1 MQIFYKYSV
10 GLIFMNRRE
19 LLLSS
24 GGGMIAMTAGCSL
37 TDSGSPTESPEPT
50 PEPEPL
56 PGYYQSIPQTTVA
69 DQPLFFTHVDW
80 SRAIELIRTIEN
92 ENIAA
97 TTTATPKPDSAVP
110 ELVTGPFIGSL
121 FVILLSVPAGASGY
135 GKLAGQINEDTG
147 LSRSRDGS
155 TEDAAVTDITITP
168 ETVILDGDIDP
179 ERYTAQQ
186 AGEGFAEAESR
197 GSYVIYDYDGD
208 RVEGR
213 SGGFAYED
221 AAYAV
226 GDSRVLIANVT
237 SETNYGGK
245 EAVKHI
251 IDTENGDSPRF
262 SDAPDGEWLLRTAGN
277 YTFALGGRSFDAGD
291 GVLAGENTP
300 EADPR
305 EVLPG
310 TEVDRWL
317 SGATVTVGT
326 AESGEGVRTERA
338 SSTFAA
344 THSDPEA
351 PSETDIRDRYSDAQ
365 GDINANTTEGDSSET
380 RLAIRAEFDSFKSDP
395 IDI

>member
-1 MQIFYKYSV
+1 
-10 GLIFMNRRE
+10 
-19 LLLSS
+19 
-24 GGGMIAMTAGCSL
+24 MIAMTAGCSL

-56 PGYYQSIPQTTVA
+56 PGYHQSIPQTMVA
-69 DQPLFFTHVDW
+69 DQPLFFTHIDW
-80 SRAIELIRTIEN
+80 SRAIELIRTIQD

-97 TTTATPKPDSAVP
+97 TATATPKPDSAVP

-121 FVILLSVPAGASGY
+121 LLVGLLVPAGASGY
-135 GKLAGQINEDTG
+135 GKLAEQINEDTG

-155 TEDAAVTDITITP
+155 AEDAAVTDVTITP

-208 RVEGR
+208 RIEGR
-213 SGGFAYED
+213 SDGFAYED

-226 GDSRVLIANVT
+226 CDSRVLIANVT
-237 SETNYGGK
+237 SETNYDGK

-262 SDAPDGEWLLRTAGN
+262 SDAPDGEWVFRTAGN
-277 YTFALGGRSFDAGD
+277 YVFALGGRSFDAGD

-305 EVLPG
+305 EVLSG

-326 AESGEGVRTERA
+326 AESGEGVRTKRA

-351 PSETDIRDRYSDAQ
+351 PSKADIRDRYSDAQ
-365 GDINANTTEGDSSET
+365 GEINVNTTEGDSSET